1 MSENWGHMLA
11 AADLVVSR
19 AGANALF
26 ELLALQK
33 VCIFLPLSRK
43 VSRGDQI
50 SNAQYIVENNLGEVL
65 DEDVLTPESFLEVI
79 MQTYR
84 NREKQ
89 AQLLKSYSKM
99 DASAMI
105 YDEILAL
112 MHN

>member
-1 MSENWGHMLA
+1 M
-11 AADLVVSR
+11 
-19 AGANALF
+19 
-26 ELLALQK
+26 
-33 VCIFLPLSRK
+33 PLSRK

-65 DEDVLTPESFLEVI
+65 DEEALTPESFLEVI

-89 AQLLKSYSKM
+89 AQFLKSYSKM

-112 MHN
+112 MDD